1 MKSILLSLILATSLV
16 VLVGCSGGTEKKA
29 EKGQALATNVTA
41 NKMVG
46 TYRMEATPEEIAQT
60 GGVDRLPKLLLKATG
75 EFSLTVESDVSKGKF
90 VVKDGKVTLQEKDA
104 EPQVFRITEDG
115 YKLTSESDEDVA
127 FVRHGVEGA
136 LPAGDKKKGS

>member
-1 MKSILLSLILATSLV
+1 MKPVLAQTLLACILVAV
-16 VLVGCSGGTEKKA
+16 VGCSGSREPKTAA
-29 EKGQALATNVTA
+29 EESLSTDVTA

-60 GGVDRLPKLLLKATG
+60 GGVDRLPKLILKPTG
-75 EFSLTVESDVSKGKF
+75 EFTLTVESDVSKGKF
-90 VVKDGKVTLQEKDA
+90 IVKEGKVTLQEKEA

-115 YKLTSESDEDVA
+115 YKLTSEADEDIA

-136 LPAGDKKKGS
+136 LPAGSTKKES